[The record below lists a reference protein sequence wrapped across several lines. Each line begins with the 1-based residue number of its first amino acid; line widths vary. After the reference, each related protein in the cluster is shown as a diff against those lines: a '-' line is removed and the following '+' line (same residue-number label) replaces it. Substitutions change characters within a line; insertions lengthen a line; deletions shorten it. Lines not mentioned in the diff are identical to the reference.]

1 MTAQLPIRIAH
12 RAKLGEA
19 YKPPMKKK
27 QKNVLVALGWYDHRL
42 LQGIA
47 AYATEHRWHLA
58 AHSIIHEKVIPWGW
72 EGDGVLAW
80 LAAGDDLAH
89 FVSSVKKPTVDF
101 SLRRPHLP
109 FAHVVQDHA
118 RTGQLVA
125 EHFLSRGLQNFCF
138 YSDSENWSQVERG
151 EGFTKT
157 LEASGFECK
166 WLRWREDSVT
176 GSGQS
181 LWMRRREWLLE
192 HLKTSSKPMA
202 VFAANGTLAVELQEV
217 CEDAGISIPA
227 EVAVVGIDD
236 YLLSVGAANRSI
248 SGVDTNLEEQGY
260 QGAALLDRMMNG
272 AKMPAK
278 PVRVSPLQVI
288 TRKSSDILAVNHD
301 GVARGMRYIADH
313 FAGMISVDDVA
324 RAAGMSRRG
333 LHQAFCEHVG
343 CTPGDK
349 IRNVRLELAKRL
361 LRDTE
366 DKIESIAQ
374 QSGYPNI
381 NTFFIAFRKYE
392 KATPAEFRK
401 IARRAR

>member
-1 MTAQLPIRIAH
+1 
-12 RAKLGEA
+12 
-19 YKPPMKKK
+19 MKQK

-47 AYATEHRWHLA
+47 AYATQHRWHLA

-80 LAAGDDLAH
+80 LAAGDDLAG
-89 FVSSVKKPTVDF
+89 FVASIRKPTVDF

-125 EHFLSRGLQNFCF
+125 DHFLERGLRNFRF
-138 YSDSENWSQVERG
+138 YSDSENWSQLERG
-151 EGFTKT
+151 EGFTHALTAGGQKC
-157 LEASGFECK
+157 E
-166 WLRWREDSVT
+166 WLRWREESQ

-181 LWMRRREWLLE
+181 QWLRRREWLLTQ
-192 HLKTSSKPMA
+192 LKAAQKPVA
-202 VFAANGTLAVELQEV
+202 IFAANGTLAVEVQEL
-217 CEDAGISIPA
+217 CEDAGIRVPA
-227 EVAVVGIDD
+227 EVAIVGIDD
-236 YLLSVGAANRSI
+236 YLLSVGAANRSV

-260 QGAALLDRMMNG
+260 QGAALLDRLMHG
-272 AKMPAK
+272 AKMPQK
-278 PVRVSPLQVI
+278 PMRIAPAGVI
-288 TRKSSDILAVNHD
+288 TRKSSDILAVNHT
-301 GVARGMRYIADH
+301 GVARGLHFIAEH
-313 FAGMISVDDVA
+313 FASEISVDDVA

-349 IRNVRLELAKRL
+349 IRTVRLDLAKRL
-361 LRDTE
+361 LADTE

-381 NTFFIAFRKYE
+381 NTFFIAFRKAE
-392 KATPAEFRK
+392 KTTPAEFRK
-401 IARRAR
+401 VARRGR

>member
-1 MTAQLPIRIAH
+1 
-12 RAKLGEA
+12 
-19 YKPPMKKK
+19 MKTK

-47 AYATEHRWHLA
+47 AYAEQHRWHLA

-89 FVSSVKKPTVDF
+89 FVASVKKPTVDF

-118 RTGQLVA
+118 QTGQLVA
-125 EHFLSRGLQNFCF
+125 DHFLSRGLRHFCF
-138 YSDSENWSQVERG
+138 YSDSENWSQLERG
-151 EGFTKT
+151 EGFTRALAAAEQK
-157 LEASGFECK
+157 CD
-166 WLRWREDSVT
+166 WLRWRETSDQ

-181 LWMRRREWLLE
+181 QWLRRRAWLLTQI
-192 HLKTSSKPMA
+192 KAASKPVA
-202 VFAANGTLAVELQEV
+202 VFAANGTLAVEVQELCV
-217 CEDAGISIPA
+217 DAGIRVPA
-227 EVAVVGIDD
+227 EVAIVGIDD

-260 QGAALLDRMMNG
+260 QGAALLDRMMSG
-272 AKMPAK
+272 AKAPAK
-278 PVRVSPLQVI
+278 PVRIAPAQII
-288 TRKSSDILAVNHD
+288 TRKSSDILAVNHA
-301 GVARGMRYIADH
+301 GVARGLHFIAEH
-313 FAGMISVDDVA
+313 FAGSISVDDVA

-349 IRNVRLELAKRL
+349 IRNVRLSLAKRL
-361 LRDTE
+361 LAETT

-374 QSGYPNI
+374 QSGYPSL
-381 NTFFIAFRKYE
+381 NTFFVAFRKSE
-392 KATPAEFRK
+392 NATPAEFRN
-401 IARRAR
+401 IARRTR